1 MVAHQSIPRVLAAL
15 ATVIALAASP
25 SAALAAI
32 GDVPPPVT
40 LPVYTPTTDAT
51 TFRVLE
57 LERTITDL
65 QAEQAA
71 IETRIQVTSAF
82 IVQQTSELDRA
93 ERELKKAQTAFNDRA
108 VAMYKFTGYDELA
121 ILLSASSWQDL
132 VTRVAVISHIL
143 DVDRRAL
150 EEASVIASQA
160 RWQAG
165 ALDGLHSQDAELRSL
180 LEQRVRLIATART
193 EQDPL
198 ITALPPAGVSAL
210 ATMREEDALRRKR
223 WLDSSVPLATTINK
237 VAAKVLPYTTRTY
250 LVSQYRPRTFTTM
263 ALSYSAV
270 CAAYGPGFDGKVTA
284 SGQRYNGNDFTCAS
298 RTHALGTWLAL
309 TRNDKRIV
317 ALVTDRGPYVAGRDL
332 ELSRAAA
339 EALGVT
345 GVDTVQVEV
354 VLRK

>member
-1 MVAHQSIPRVLAAL
+1 MGARQTISRALLAL
-15 ATVIALAASP
+15 ATAVALAASP

-65 QAEQAA
+65 QAEQTA
-71 IETRIQVTSAF
+71 IETRIQVTSAS
-82 IVQQTSELDRA
+82 IVQQTSDLDRA
-93 ERELKKAQTAFNDRA
+93 ERELKKAQSAFNDRA
-108 VAMYKFTGYDELA
+108 VAMYKFTGYDELG

-132 VTRVAVISHIL
+132 VTRVALISHIL

-150 EEASVIASQA
+150 EEASVVASQA
-160 RWQAG
+160 RWQAS
-165 ALDGLHSQDAELRSL
+165 ALDGLHAQDTELRSL

-193 EQDPL
+193 EQDAL
-198 ITALPPAGVSAL
+198 ITDLPPDGVAAL
-210 ATMREEDALRRKR
+210 ATMRDDEALRRKR
-223 WLDSSVPLATTINK
+223 WLDSSVPLATPIRK
-237 VAAKVLPYTTRTY
+237 VTAKVLPYTTRTY
-250 LVSQYRPRTFTTM
+250 QVSQYHPRTFTTM

-270 CAAYGPGFDGKVTA
+270 CAAYGPGFDGKTMA

-309 TRNDKRIV
+309 TRNDRRIV

-339 EALGVT
+339 EALGMA
-345 GVDTVQVEV
+345 GVEAVQVEV
-354 VLRK
+354 VTRP